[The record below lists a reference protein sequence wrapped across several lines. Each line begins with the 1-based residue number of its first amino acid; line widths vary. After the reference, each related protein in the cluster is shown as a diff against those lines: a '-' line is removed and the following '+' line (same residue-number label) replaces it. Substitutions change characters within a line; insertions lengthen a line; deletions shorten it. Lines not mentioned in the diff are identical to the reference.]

1 MTKLTNFMKAIADD
15 MYERY
20 HRENIETEEDF
31 DSMEN
36 IDFKHEVIDSA
47 ISSEYTGATE
57 DMINEFGIGKAI
69 FITLGAGIEL
79 QGMDP
84 RQLSAVLLYQIAMEE
99 LDDYVTYEDYLR
111 RGESNNESE
120 EEEEGEEE
128 GEEELNDDNV
138 VVSGIVCKTC
148 KFELPEMKMSEHL
161 DKNNTK
167 NKCKC

>member
-1 MTKLTNFMKAIADD
+1 MKITNFMKAIADD

-36 IDFKHEVIDSA
+36 IDFKHEVIHSA
-47 ISSEYTGATE
+47 ISSTYCW
-57 DMINEFGIGKAI
+57 DVDDLILEFGIGKAI

-79 QGMDP
+79 EGMDP

-111 RGESNNESE
+111 RGESNNEDE
-120 EEEEGEEE
+120 EKE
-128 GEEELNDDNV
+128 
-138 VVSGIVCKTC
+138 
-148 KFELPEMKMSEHL
+148 
-161 DKNNTK
+161 
-167 NKCKC
+167 